1 MKVPIRRAVG
11 MRFEVDYLRAFEADA
26 FDAAHEIRF
35 LMGTSF
41 YLGGLAAR

>member
-1 MKVPIRRAVG
+1 